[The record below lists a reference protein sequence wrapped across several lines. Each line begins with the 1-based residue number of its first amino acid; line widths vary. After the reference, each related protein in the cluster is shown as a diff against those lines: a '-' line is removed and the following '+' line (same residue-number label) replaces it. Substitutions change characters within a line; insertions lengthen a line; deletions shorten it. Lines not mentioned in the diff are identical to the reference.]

1 MLRLCDKSGWTH
13 SFSKPNCG
21 SLMNLSWSPDGTIL
35 AGGGGSGQIVLG
47 HLVERQLSWG
57 NIEVA
62 V

>member
-1 MLRLCDKSGWTH
+1 
-13 SFSKPNCG
+13 
-21 SLMNLSWSPDGTIL
+21 MNLSWSPDGTIL